1 MIEGSIIGV
10 IMTSVNSVGLMN
22 TNLPVPVSKPDKKNN
37 KAVAF
42 KAQDSRDKFVRQPQM
57 MSPQDAALYKA
68 VQEQQKE
75 AKRQKLK
82 SNIAMGVSVAACLAI
97 ILTSLIQMKTLRG
110 DATVNEKVGKLTQRI
125 KKVINPNIKR
135 EAEEELARQPY
146 ERNLYRVEDL
156 LKIDELATKI
166 EKKVPADIKA
176 TKKHMD
182 ENVIGMDEAKE
193 KIIDYLKAINYDIEH
208 GITQDK
214 PIVLCLD
221 GSPGTGKSTLVKEI
235 ADALGMYFKK
245 VSLGGAKNGEM
256 ITGFERTYAG
266 ATPGVIAKAQLEGGT
281 KKVLYGF
288 DEAEKAAGSS
298 VLDVLLPIF
307 DNQRIFTDKY
317 YNANIDLSQS
327 IFMLT
332 TNNYKLLPEALRN
345 RVQVIRIKD
354 YTPDIKAKIAKS
366 KLTKELA
373 ENKMTD
379 KVRISDDAYMAIAN
393 LTDDKGGRQTTQ
405 FVDNLIQKIKGLFVE
420 GEKDIIINKDLIER
434 LKINTMVE

>member
-1 MIEGSIIGV
+1 
-10 IMTSVNSVGLMN
+10 MTNVNSVGILSN
-22 TNLPVPVSKPDKKNN
+22 SVPATVYEPKKNN
-37 KAVAF
+37 NKVVAF
-42 KAQDSRDKFVRQPQM
+42 KAYDNRDQFVRQPQM
-57 MSPQDAALYKA
+57 ISPQEAAMQRAIL
-68 VQEQQKE
+68 QQQKE
-75 AKRQKLK
+75 AKKQKTK
-82 SNIAMGVSVAACLAI
+82 QNIITGVSVASGLAI
-97 ILTSLIQMKTLRG
+97 IAMVLMQMKAMKG
-110 DATVNEKVGKLTQRI
+110 AGINDQKAAKLVERV
-125 KKVINPNIKR
+125 KKIVNPNIKR

-156 LKIDELATKI
+156 LKIDELATKV
-166 EKKVPADIKA
+166 ETRTTADLAKTKA
-176 TKKHMD
+176 RLD
-182 ENVIGMDEAKE
+182 SEVIGMDEAKE
-193 KIIDYLKAINYDIEH
+193 KILDYLKALNYDIEH
-208 GITQDK
+208 GINNDK
-214 PIVLCLD
+214 PIVICLD

-288 DEAEKAAGSS
+288 DEAEKASGQS

-332 TNNYKLLPEALRN
+332 TNDYRLLPEALRN

-354 YTPDIKAKIAKS
+354 YSPEIKAKIAKS
-366 KLTKELA
+366 KLTQELA
-373 ENKMTD
+373 NNKMTD
-379 KVRISDDAYMAIAN
+379 KVKITEDSYSKIAD
-393 LTDDKGGRQTTQ
+393 LTKDKGGRETTL
-405 FVDNLIQKIKGLFVE
+405 FVDNLIQKLKGLFVE
-420 GEKDIIINKDLIER
+420 GQKEITVNPELIDK
-434 LKINTMVE
+434 LKINVMVQ